1 MKILVVSDKETPSL
15 LNESKAHLLKDLDC
29 IISCGDLRAAYL
41 NSLVAKAGVPLF
53 YVAGN
58 HDFHYKYERPYGINL
73 DLKVV
78 EFQGLRLV
86 GFEGSMRY
94 NHKTYQYT
102 EAQMKRRVQSVGY
115 KLLFNKK
122 VDIVV
127 THAPPAGIYSA
138 DDLCHQGFMAYRK
151 FIEKYQPGFFLHGH
165 YHLEYGPKQKRRENI
180 LGNTT
185 LINCIGY
192 YLLEI

>member
-1 MKILVVSDKETPSL
+1 MKILVVSDKEIPSL
-15 LNESKAHLLKDLDC
+15 LNESGADLLRDLDC

-41 NSLVAKAGVPLF
+41 NSLVAKTGVPLF

-58 HDFHYKYERPYGINL
+58 HDFHYKYERPKGINL
-73 DLKVV
+73 DLKVI
-78 EFQGLRLV
+78 EFRGLRIV

-94 NHKTYQYT
+94 NHKAYQYT
-102 EAQMKRRVQSVGY
+102 EAQMQRRVRSVGC
-115 KLLFNKK
+115 KLFFKTK

-138 DDLCHQGFMAYRK
+138 DDLCHQGFLVYRK
-151 FIEKYQPGFFLHGH
+151 FIEKYQPRFFLHGH
-165 YHLEYGPKQKRRENI
+165 YHLEYGPKRKRRENV
-180 LGNTT
+180 LGQTK

-192 YLLEI
+192 YILEI